1 MVESVDTPDLKSVD
15 LKVVGVQVSLLAL
28 YKEKEMFMSQK
39 YKVSTAFCWYN
50 EASMI
55 VKMYFMNEI
64 PFTFDELPDG
74 HLYDQDLI
82 KEADKNQSFEAEDL
96 YRNSNYLI
104 EEEAH
109 PCFFMMDI
117 ENPEDLPDEA
127 QVSYDEEDLL
137 G

>member
-1 MVESVDTPDLKSVD
+1 
-15 LKVVGVQVSLLAL
+15 
-28 YKEKEMFMSQK
+28 
-39 YKVSTAFCWYN
+39 
-50 EASMI
+50 
-55 VKMYFMNEI
+55 MYFINEI
-64 PFTFDELPDG
+64 PFTFDEMPDG

-117 ENPEDLPDEA
+117 ENPQIYLMKHKYHMTKRICWDK
-127 QVSYDEEDLL
+127 
-137 G
+137 